1 MKRSSL
7 PAWCAP
13 FALLLTAAGLLSGAA
28 ANQLSDEE
36 KAGGWKLLF
45 DGQTTTGWRSFKKQT
60 FPAKGWTVQDGW
72 LHCLGK
78 GGGDIISQPEFEE
91 FDLQWEWK
99 IGEAAN
105 SGVKYFVTETRSSA
119 LGHEYQMLDDER
131 EPDAREGNGKH
142 VTASFYD
149 VLKPATAL
157 PLKPAG
163 EINLSRVLVK
173 GNHVEHWL
181 NGKKVLDY
189 ELGSDVI
196 KAAVAQSKF
205 RNVAGFGTRIK
216 GHILLQDHTGEVSF
230 RNIKILDLSAK
241 P

>member
-1 MKRSSL
+1 L
-7 PAWCAP
+7 A
-13 FALLLTAAGLLSGAA
+13 TAGLLSGAA
-28 ANQLSDEE
+28 ANQLSNEE
-36 KAGGWKLLF
+36 KAAGWQLLF
-45 DGQTTTGWRSFKKQT
+45 DGQTAAGWRSFKKQT
-60 FPAKGWTVQDGW
+60 FPARGWAVQDGW

-78 GGGDIISQPEFEE
+78 GGGDVISQPEFEQ
-91 FDLQWEWK
+91 FDLCWEWK

-119 LGHEYQMLDDER
+119 LGHEYQMLDDAR
-131 EPDAREGNGKH
+131 EPDAQGDNGKH
-142 VTASFYD
+142 ITASFYD
-149 VLKPATAL
+149 VLAPTTPL

-163 EINLSRVLVK
+163 QINCSRVLVK

-181 NGKKVLDY
+181 NGTKVLEY
-189 ELGSDVI
+189 ELGSGAV

-216 GHILLQDHTGEVSF
+216 GHILLQDHTGQVSF
-230 RNIKILDLSAK
+230 RNIKIWDLSAK